1 MTTNKI
7 LAHTARFKPRPIRTR
22 FGFTLIELLV
32 VIAII
37 AILAAMLL
45 PALSKARLKALG
57 ARCLSNERQLT
68 VAATMYQDDNK
79 GQMAWTSAAQLW
91 LTTLLHNQNNAAIR
105 LCPVALKTPNTTPP
119 NNVQGKAD
127 TSWAWTVYSNPND
140 TTSTQVITNGSYG
153 LNGWLYQWN
162 GALQNAANS
171 GSWLQPGSG
180 TNFFGSTV
188 AVPHPSKTP
197 VFMDAYWPD
206 LWPFQGGVP
215 DYQGQWF
222 PYDEANQAG
231 NNTPTYNGM
240 GRCFMMRHGDRPP
253 LSSHTAVSHSVRP
266 MPEGINVGFA
276 DGHTAYT
283 RLDNLWSFYWNKNSV
298 PTPRQ

>member
-7 LAHTARFKPRPIRTR
+7 LAHTARLKPRPTRTR

-45 PALSKARLKALG
+45 PALSKARLKALS

-68 VAATMYQDDNK
+68 VAATMYQDDNH
-79 GQMAWTSAAQLW
+79 GQMAWTSVLQLW
-91 LTTLLHNQNNAAIR
+91 LTTLMHYQNNPGIR
-105 LCPVALKTPNTTPP
+105 LCPVALKTPTPNVG
-119 NNVQGKAD
+119 NNAGKAD
-127 TSWAWTVYSNPND
+127 TSYAWTVYSNPND
-140 TTSTQVITNGSYG
+140 TTSAQVTANGGYG

-162 GALQNAANS
+162 GALQAA
-171 GSWLQPGSG
+171 GGGWLAPGSG

-197 VFMDAYWPD
+197 VFMDALWPD
-206 LWPFQGGVP
+206 LWPFQSGP
-215 DYQGQWF
+215 DYNGQWY
-222 PYDEANQAG
+222 PYDEHGLAG
-231 NNTPTYNGM
+231 NNTPAYNGM
-240 GRCFMMRHGDRPP
+240 GRCFIMRHGDRPP
-253 LSSHTAVSHSVRP
+253 LSSFTTVSHSVRP